1 MAEPDSALESGSGVR
16 PTSNP
21 LTPSLP
27 SGQDPRKT
35 HRRGQNTALP
45 VGRWS
50 GRFLR
55 DVTSDPLHRS
65 GLETQRRREFP
76 GGAASLEGVAA
87 SGTNQSS
94 LHRARARA
102 VAAQTRGGGEQPE
115 GPGRGAHCTSPGP
128 GAETRHAPA
137 RLEGRPYL
145 CGSQSGASGVGVR
158 CEGFGS
164 EEVAAT
170 AGPTVG
176 AVGSVSGAREAG
188 GLDRRYPGGETGR
201 RQRSHPAQ
209 QGTGVQASA
218 GGGGGGSREGCG
230 C

>member
-102 VAAQTRGGGEQPE
+102 VAAQTRGGGSSRRD
-115 GPGRGAHCTSPGP
+115 RG
-128 GAETRHAPA
+128 
-137 RLEGRPYL
+137 EGRTARAQAQGPRHGTL
-145 CGSQSGASGVGVR
+145 QLGWREGLTCAGASQVLL
-158 CEGFGS
+158 ES
-164 EEVAAT
+164 
-170 AGPTVG
+170 
-176 AVGSVSGAREAG
+176 
-188 GLDRRYPGGETGR
+188 
-201 RQRSHPAQ
+201 
-209 QGTGVQASA
+209 ASA
-218 GGGGGGSREGCG
+218 VKALGLKKWQPLRALQWEP
-230 C
+230 